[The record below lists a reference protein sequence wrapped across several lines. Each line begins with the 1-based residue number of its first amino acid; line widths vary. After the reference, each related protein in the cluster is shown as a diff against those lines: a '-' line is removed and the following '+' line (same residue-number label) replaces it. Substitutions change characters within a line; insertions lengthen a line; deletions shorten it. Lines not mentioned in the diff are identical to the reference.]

1 MQRIPALTTLLL
13 CICAPLLRAQPETPS
28 IPGFDIAA
36 MDTSIDACE
45 DFYRFSCGTWLKEN
59 PVPADEPRWGRF
71 NELRDRNLFLLRE
84 ILDEVSDPGSSR
96 DENQSMV
103 GDYYAAC
110 MDEPAIETRGA
121 APIVPLLKEAAAL
134 NSKDELPAFL
144 AALHRQRIAAFF
156 RFGSTEDFKDATQI
170 IADIDQGGLS
180 LPDRD
185 YYLKDDA
192 DSKKLL
198 DRYVAHVE
206 AMFRLAGLDNAPA
219 KAQVVLQMETAM
231 AEASMDRTARR
242 NPDNVY
248 HIKTLAELDELAG
261 EFAWT
266 KYFRAAGAPAFDS
279 LNVSSPGFFEGLN
292 AQLGATG
299 LEDLKTYLYW
309 QIVRAAA
316 RLLPKRFVDENFAFF
331 GKALLG
337 QQEQTPRWKRCVR
350 RVDGALG
357 EALGQEY
364 VRRHFSAEA
373 KARML
378 ELVHGL
384 EAALAED
391 IENLDWMTADT
402 KRQALIKLKGI
413 SNKIG
418 YPDQWRDYSGLAVK
432 RGDAFGNSRRAGAFE
447 FARDMKKIG
456 SRTDPNEWFMSPPTV
471 NAYYHPLHN
480 NINFPAG
487 ILQPPFFDMQLD
499 DAVNY
504 GAIGAVIGHELT
516 HGFDDQG
523 RRFDAAGN
531 LRDWWTE
538 TDGKAFEERAQ
549 CFVDQY
555 AGYTAGGG
563 LRLNGKLTLGENTAD
578 NGGLRIAYMALK
590 EQLKK
595 KPAEKIDGFTP
606 EQRLF
611 LGWAQV
617 WCQNQTD
624 EFTKMQ
630 VTSDP
635 HSPGEFRVIGVVSN
649 SPEFRAA
656 FECGTARPM
665 VREKTCRV
673 W

>member
-1 MQRIPALTTLLL
+1 MQLVLILLAGAL
-13 CICAPLLRAQPETPS
+13 APYLRAQPEKPP

-36 MDTSIDACE
+36 MDASVDACD
-45 DFYRFSCGTWLKEN
+45 DFYRFACGTWLQEN

-71 NELRDRNLFLLRE
+71 NELRDRNLFLLHE
-84 ILDEVSDPGSSR
+84 ILDEASKPDDSR
-96 DENQSMV
+96 DQAQSMV
-103 GDYYAAC
+103 GDYYVAC
-110 MDEPAIETRGA
+110 MDESAIEALGA
-121 APIVPLLKEAAAL
+121 APLDPLLNATAAL
-134 NSKDELPAFL
+134 RSKAELPVFL
-144 AALHRQRIAAFF
+144 AKLHRQGITAFF
-156 RFGSTEDFKDATQI
+156 RFGATEDFKDATQI
-170 IADIDQGGLS
+170 IANIDQGGLS

-185 YYLKDDA
+185 YYIKDDA

-198 DRYVAHVE
+198 EKYIAHIE
-206 AMFRLAGLDNAPA
+206 AMFALADTDNAKA
-219 KAQVVLQMETAM
+219 KAQVVLQMETAL

-248 HIKTLAELDELAG
+248 HIKTLAELDEIAG
-261 EFAWT
+261 AFAWT
-266 KYFRAAGAPAFDS
+266 EYFQTSGASAFDS

-292 AQLGATG
+292 AQLAATG
-299 LEDLKTYLYW
+299 LDDLKTYLSW
-309 QIVRAAA
+309 QIIRTAAP
-316 RLLPKRFVDENFAFF
+316 LLPKRFDDENFEFF

-337 QQEQTPRWKRCVR
+337 QKEQTPRWKRCVR
-350 RVDGALG
+350 RVDKHLG

-364 VRRHFSAEA
+364 VRRHFPAEA
-373 KARML
+373 KERML

-391 IENLDWMTADT
+391 IETLDWMTGET
-402 KRQALIKLKGI
+402 KKQALIKLKGI

-418 YPDQWRDYSGLAVK
+418 YPDEWRDYSGLAIE
-432 RGDAFGNSRRAGAFE
+432 RGDAFGNARRAEAFE
-447 FARDMKKIG
+447 FVRNLKKIG
-456 SRTDPNEWFMSPPTV
+456 SATDPNEWAMSPPTV

-487 ILQPPFFDMQLD
+487 ILQPPFFDMDLD

-523 RRFDAAGN
+523 RRFDAEGN

-538 TDGKAFEERAQ
+538 ADGKAFEERAQ

-555 AGYTAGGG
+555 AGYAAVEDT
-563 LRLNGKLTLGENTAD
+563 RLNGKLTLGENTAD

-595 KPAEKIDGFTP
+595 KPVGKIAGFTP

-617 WCQNQTD
+617 WCQNMTD
-624 EFTKMQ
+624 EFARMQ

-635 HSPGEFRVIGVVSN
+635 HSTGKFRVIGVVSN
-649 SPEFRAA
+649 SPEFRKA
-656 FECGTARPM
+656 FGCSAGQPM

>member
-1 MQRIPALTTLLL
+1 MPIVLILLV
-13 CICAPLLRAQPETPS
+13 CVFAPVLRAQPEGPP

-36 MDTSIDACE
+36 MDASVDACD
-45 DFYRFSCGTWLKEN
+45 DFYRFACGSWLDEN

-71 NELRDRNLFLLRE
+71 NEIRDRNLFLLRE
-84 ILDEVSDPGSSR
+84 ILEEAGKPDDAGDAV
-96 DENQSMV
+96 QTMI

-110 MDEPAIETRGA
+110 MDEPAIEARGA
-121 APIVPLLKEAAAL
+121 APLEALLDAVDAL
-134 NSKDELPAFL
+134 SSKTELPMLTAK
-144 AALHRQRIAAFF
+144 LHRQGIAALF

-170 IADIDQGGLS
+170 IAEIDQGGIS

-185 YYLKDDA
+185 YYLKTDA

-198 DRYVAHVE
+198 DKYAAHIE
-206 AMFRLAGLDNAPA
+206 AMFRLAAIDDAQA
-219 KAQVVLQMETAM
+219 KAQVVLQMETAL

-248 HIKTLAELDELAG
+248 HIKTLAELDALAG
-261 EFAWT
+261 AFAW
-266 KYFRAAGAPAFDS
+266 KRYFQASGAPAFDS
-279 LNVSSPGFFEGLN
+279 LNVSSPGFFEGLSGRL
-292 AQLGATG
+292 AATG
-299 LEDLKTYLYW
+299 LDDLKTYLSW
-309 QIVRAAA
+309 QIVRAGAP
-316 RLLPKRFVDENFAFF
+316 LLPKRFDEENFEFF

-337 QQEQTPRWKRCVR
+337 QKEQTPRWKRCVR
-350 RVDGALG
+350 RADRHLG

-364 VRRHFSAEA
+364 VRRHFPAEA
-373 KARML
+373 KERML

-391 IENLDWMTADT
+391 IETLDWMTGET
-402 KRQALIKLKGI
+402 KEQALVKLRGI

-418 YPDQWRDYSGLAVK
+418 YPD
-432 RGDAFGNSRRAGAFE
+432 
-447 FARDMKKIG
+447 
-456 SRTDPNEWFMSPPTV
+456 EWVMSPPTV

-487 ILQPPFFDMQLD
+487 ILQPPFFDMALD

-538 TDGKAFEERAQ
+538 ADAKAFEERAQ

-555 AGYTAGGG
+555 AGYTAVGDT
-563 LRLNGKLTLGENTAD
+563 RLNGKLTLGENTAD

-595 KPAEKIDGFTP
+595 TRSAKSTASPPSSACF
-606 EQRLF
+606 
-611 LGWAQV
+611 WAGR
-617 WCQNQTD
+617 
-624 EFTKMQ
+624 K
-630 VTSDP
+630 S
-635 HSPGEFRVIGVVSN
+635 GV
-649 SPEFRAA
+649 
-656 FECGTARPM
+656 
-665 VREKTCRV
+665 KT
-673 W
+673 